1 MPSSTLAAPPD
12 VLGVPAGDWIEEPAP
27 VTEPLAK
34 APVSSFRRHIFQHGI
49 LYLLLG
55 VGSVVMLFPF
65 LWMVATSLKVDQ
77 QLFTTPPHLIP
88 SPFAPHNYRPVIA
101 AFPVGQFRSN
111 SAIGAA
117 FSTAR
122 PCLTS

>member
-55 VGSVVMLFPF
+55 VGSVVMVFPF

-77 QLFTTPPHLIP
+77 QLFTTPPQLIP
-88 SPFAPHNYRPVIA
+88 SPFAPQNYQTVLNP
-101 AFPVGQFRSN
+101 FPLGQFLIN
-111 SAIGAA
+111 NALV
-117 FSTAR
+117 
-122 PCLTS
+122 P